1 MKMTT
6 MNLTYVFLVFIL
18 VFLIFIS
25 MSSCCVK
32 FQPYSEQTIFSKQ
45 FPFEAMTNA
54 RDVSNNFMAML
65 TPTATPSAT
74 PISYMNMPMD
84 NTEGFTSMGYSDYGK
99 DGKIDIFS
107 GTKGSLD
114 CDRTSSNLTN
124 SQGGLC
130 LNDTQ
135 MKMLRTRGGNSQC
148 GDAQIGK

>member
-1 MKMTT
+1 
-6 MNLTYVFLVFIL
+6 
-18 VFLIFIS
+18 
-25 MSSCCVK
+25 
-32 FQPYSEQTIFSKQ
+32 
-45 FPFEAMTNA
+45 MTNA

-65 TPTATPSAT
+65 TPSATPSAT